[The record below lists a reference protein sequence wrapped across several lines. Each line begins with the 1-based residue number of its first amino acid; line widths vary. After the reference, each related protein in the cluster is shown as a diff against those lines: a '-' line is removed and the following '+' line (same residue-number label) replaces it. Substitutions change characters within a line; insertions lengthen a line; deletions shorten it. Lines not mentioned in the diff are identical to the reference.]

1 MASFQIEWAALS
13 DTGRLRDHNED
24 SFLADD
30 TEGLWVVADGM
41 GGHQSGEDASQI
53 AVASIHQYLVD
64 FRDDA
69 QMRAR
74 FAQSGIT
81 STELQD
87 LASAI
92 RYANERIFI
101 EAMKDAAKEGMGT
114 TVVACLRVDDA
125 FVLGHVGDSRIYR
138 LRNNALEQISLDHS
152 LLNHL
157 LSTGQLTEDKVDSF
171 SQTNVIL
178 RALGL
183 RDTVEADVTLQ
194 PLREGDIYLLCSDGL
209 SDLVNDSTIG
219 QVMLVA
225 RDQLSLGCQKLVEL
239 ANNAGG
245 KDNITV
251 CLIKVVGLEQ
261 PMVVL

>member
-1 MASFQIEWAALS
+1 MSWQIEWAALS
-13 DTGRLRDHNED
+13 DTGRQRDHNED

-41 GGHQSGEDASQI
+41 GGHQGGEEASQI
-53 AVASIHQYLVD
+53 AVAALHQYLVD
-64 FRDDA
+64 FRNDP

-74 FAQSGIT
+74 FLQSGIQGRAQ
-81 STELQD
+81 QD
-87 LASAI
+87 LAAAI

-101 EAMKDAAKEGMGT
+101 EAMKDPAKEGMGT
-114 TVVACLRVDDA
+114 TVVSCLRDEDA

-138 LRNNALEQISLDHS
+138 LRANALEQISLDHS

-157 LSTGQLTEDKVDSF
+157 LATGQLSPDKASSF

-183 RDTVEADVTLQ
+183 RDQVDAEVTRQ
-194 PLREGDIYLLCSDGL
+194 PFRDGDIYLLCSDGL
-209 SDLVNDSTIG
+209 SDLVDDTTIG
-219 QVMLVA
+219 QVMLAA
-225 RDQLSLGCQKLVEL
+225 RDMLSLGCQKLVEL
-239 ANNAGG
+239 ANAAGG

-251 CLIKVVGLEQ
+251 CLIKVTTLEQ

>member
-1 MASFQIEWAALS
+1 MSSWQIEWAALS
-13 DTGRLRDHNED
+13 DTGRQRDHNED

-41 GGHQSGEDASQI
+41 GGHQSGEEASQI
-53 AVASIHQYLVD
+53 AVACIHQYLVD
-64 FRDDA
+64 FRDDP

-74 FAQSGIT
+74 FAQAGIQ
-81 STELQD
+81 SRPLQD

-101 EAMKDAAKEGMGT
+101 EAMKDPSKEGMGT
-114 TVVACLRVDDA
+114 TVVACLRVEDA

-157 LSTGQLTEDKVDSF
+157 LATGQLSPDKVSGF

-178 RALGL
+178 KAMGL
-183 RDTVEADVTLQ
+183 RDQVDADVTMQ
-194 PLREGDIYLLCSDGL
+194 PFRDGDIYLLCSDGL
-209 SDLVNDSTIG
+209 SDLVDDSTIG
-219 QVMLVA
+219 QVMLAA
-225 RDQLSLGCQKLVEL
+225 RDHLSLGCQKLVEL
-239 ANNAGG
+239 ANAAGG

-251 CLIKVVGLEQ
+251 CMIKVFQFDQ